1 MPSNDDVV
9 VAADAGASEQT
20 QVQQM
25 DTNERREAPQA
36 TVENIVVA
44 MEAIHAMAQRRRL
57 VVTIEGEESA
67 ELDIPAFGSK
77 KQAQK
82 FRQRLGRAMR
92 RPGMKA
98 ANVFLRYFDV
108 KDGDKTTR
116 SVRVEYSPK
125 EKSIRA
131 KREALRHIV
140 KALHVAR
147 RDYLLEKG
155 DFYGG
160 RVRVA
165 PSVGGTVA

>member
-1 MPSNDDVV
+1 MPSNDGAA
-9 VAADAGASEQT
+9 VATDAGAPEQT
-20 QVQQM
+20 QVRKM

-57 VVTIEGEESA
+57 VLEGEEPT
-67 ELDIPAFGSK
+67 EPGVPVFGSK

-82 FRQRLGRAMR
+82 FRQRLGRVMR

-108 KDGDKTTR
+108 MEGDKAVR
-116 SVRVEYSPK
+116 SVRVEYSAK

-131 KREALRHIV
+131 KRKTLYHIV
-140 KALHVAR
+140 KALHAAR
-147 RDYLLEKG
+147 KDYLLEKG

-160 RVRVA
+160 RVRV
-165 PSVGGTVA
+165 SVEEPKA